1 MKELDPQLKSQFER
15 FREIYLSVERRLTD
29 EGASAA
35 LIAQETYRV
44 AMLAV
49 PLTAAELKLYKM
61 LVAIHSVNGGK
72 LFEAPTFNPS

>member
-1 MKELDPQLKSQFER
+1 MKEPDPTLKALFEQ
-15 FREIYLSVERRLTD
+15 FREICVSVGEKLEL

-44 AMLAV
+44 ALLAV

-61 LVAIHSVNGGK
+61 LVAIHSVNGGV
-72 LFEAPTFNPS
+72 LFEAPRV